1 MLAIGAPLVLEIQN
15 TRINVTNSSEVQ
27 LLQIGLSVESDELS
41 SLELFFEIV
50 EEAKKHFFPIFLGI
64 SSSSTLLHAKFSS
77 ASHQGLAN
85 FVASRV
91 AMRDIKSFKL
101 VVRNTKKFVADE
113 RTVKHFSVQTCTS

>member
-1 MLAIGAPLVLEIQN
+1 MTSLSKTVGNLMKAAIRLITFV
-15 TRINVTNSSEVQ
+15 
-27 LLQIGLSVESDELS
+27 
-41 SLELFFEIV
+41 
-50 EEAKKHFFPIFLGI
+50 
-64 SSSSTLLHAKFSS
+64 STLLHAKFSS